1 VQFVTKFEGDTIQM
15 SDFTIMLEN
24 LPNDKFFNGDEDA
37 MRMFLWNH
45 CETLLQ
51 EQAARE
57 GPTYSDDLV
66 KTKF

>member
-1 VQFVTKFEGDTIQM
+1 M